1 MQNRKTVFVTGA
13 TGNQGGAVVRHLLG
27 KGYHVKALV
36 RKPGSPSAKSLI
48 QENVEI
54 INGDLNDPESYRSHL
69 QNLDAVFCNL
79 HFKEGTDK
87 EIRQGFNFV
96 TVSKEQGVKHIIYSS
111 VVGCDLNTGIPH
123 WESKW
128 KIENHIRSA
137 GIEFTILRP
146 SSLFE
151 NLLLPQ
157 VRGRILKG
165 KLVLPTRA
173 DKVQQFIC
181 ADDIGRVS
189 AVILSDPEKYA
200 GRTIMLAS
208 EQMDGIELAAV
219 FSKVLNKNIKFQ
231 QLPKLIVRL
240 VMGKGLAKMFR
251 WINDNDVVFIK
262 DIDELKK
269 EFQGMMSIEKWIE
282 INFKQ
287 S

>member
-13 TGNQGGAVVRHLLG
+13 TGNQGGAVVRHLLS
-27 KGYHVKALV
+27 KGYRVKALV
-36 RKPGSPSAKSLI
+36 RNPDSPRAKSLV

-54 INGDLNDPESYRSHL
+54 IKGDLNDTASYRNHL
-69 QNLDAVFCNL
+69 QNTDAVFCNL
-79 HFKEGTDK
+79 HFKEGVDK
-87 EIRQGFNFV
+87 ETRQGFNFV
-96 TVSKEQGVKHIIYSS
+96 TISKEQGVKHIIYSS
-111 VVGCDLNTGIPH
+111 VIGCDLNTGIPH

-128 KIENHIRSA
+128 KIENHIKSTR
-137 GIEFTILRP
+137 IDFTILRP
-146 SSLFE
+146 ASLFE

-157 VRGRILKG
+157 VKSRILKG

-173 DKVQQFIC
+173 DKVQQFIG

-189 AVILSDPEKYA
+189 AAILSDPGKYA

-208 EQMDGIELAAV
+208 EQMDGSELAAV
-219 FSKVLNKNIKFQ
+219 FSKVLSKDIKFQ
-231 QLPKLIVRL
+231 RLPKLIVRL

-251 WINDNDVVFIK
+251 WINDNDAVFIK
-262 DIDELKK
+262 DIGELKK
-269 EFQGMMSIEKWIE
+269 EFQGMLSIEKWIE